1 MRSKLSGIWT
11 VALVGI
17 ALTASAA
24 FAGDASSSSNAP
36 AERLTFAWK
45 QKQVFKGPIFLP
57 PSPCRKQVC
66 GRPRPR

>member
-1 MRSKLSGIWT
+1 MRSKLGGISV

-17 ALTASAA
+17 ALISTTA
-24 FAGDASSSSNAP
+24 FAADSQPSSDSP
-36 AERLTFAWK
+36 AARFKFAWK
-45 QKQVFKGPIFLP
+45 QKQVFKGPVFLP